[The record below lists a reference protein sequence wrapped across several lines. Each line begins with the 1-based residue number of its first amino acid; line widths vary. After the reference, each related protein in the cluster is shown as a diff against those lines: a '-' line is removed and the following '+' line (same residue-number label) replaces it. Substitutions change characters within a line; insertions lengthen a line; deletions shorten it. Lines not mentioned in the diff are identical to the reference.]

1 MNEKEKSNLS
11 QMTKLQFAIQERN
24 LEKVKFL
31 VKSGA
36 DVNERNISNLAPIHC
51 AVLKGDLKILMALVE
66 NGADC
71 EAKVLNGYTVL
82 HLAVFNN
89 DLEIVKYLTSTGANI
104 YSIDN
109 DGMNPLQHAFHSNLI
124 DVLEVMIKQ
133 ANQDTKDGYILYA
146 VETNQINIVEIL
158 LKSGA
163 NVDTKKPKKNT
174 SLLHIAVENNQA
186 EMVKLLLENRADLE
200 AKDHDSEYGDTP
212 LVLAIDSMNYEITE
226 ILLEA
231 GANVNILKF
240 WDEDWLLHEMI
251 NYMTKSGLNVLPF
264 DAGDPEWQIV
274 ILLLES
280 GIDVNKLN
288 RHDQS
293 CLSMALEGKFVDMIK
308 VLITY
313 GANNPIETGLKKNID
328 AFKMISFQL

>member
-1 MNEKEKSNLS
+1 M
-11 QMTKLQFAIQERN
+11 
-24 LEKVKFL
+24 
-31 VKSGA
+31 
-36 DVNERNISNLAPIHC
+36 
-51 AVLKGDLKILMALVE
+51 
-66 NGADC
+66 
-71 EAKVLNGYTVL
+71 

-104 YSIDN
+104 YAIDN

-124 DVLEVMIKQ
+124 EVLEVMIKQ

-146 VETNQINIVEIL
+146 VETNQIDIVKIL

-174 SLLHIAVENNQA
+174 SLLHIAVENNQT
-186 EMVKLLLENRADLE
+186 EMVKLLINNKANLE

-212 LVLAIDSMNYEITE
+212 LVLAIDNMNYEIAE

-231 GANVNILKF
+231 GANVNVHCNVNECIAPLAYAVNNCEMDISWIELFLEYGANVNILKF
-240 WDEDWLLHEMI
+240 WDEDSLLHEMI